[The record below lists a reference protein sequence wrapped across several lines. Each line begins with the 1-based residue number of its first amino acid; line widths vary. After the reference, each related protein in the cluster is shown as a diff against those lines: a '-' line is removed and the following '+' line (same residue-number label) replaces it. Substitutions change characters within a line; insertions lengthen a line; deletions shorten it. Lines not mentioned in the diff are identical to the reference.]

1 VAVDSQSTAAQA
13 VVDGATNVA
22 GIGGF
27 SGRESTVTA
36 RWLAME
42 ISEGRLRW
50 LLAGGTGGQALPG
63 DTRTGSADA
72 ISIAER
78 VARKV
83 TFTSGGQTVTLYDL
97 QGKAAAILAAAKA

>member
-1 VAVDSQSTAAQA
+1 VDSQSTAAQA
-13 VVDGATNVA
+13 IVDGATNVA

-27 SGRESTVTA
+27 SGRESAVTA

-42 ISEGRLRW
+42 VREGRLRW
-50 LLAGGTGGQALPG
+50 LVPDGTGGQTLPG

-72 ISIAER
+72 ISIAES

-83 TFTSGGQTVTLYDL
+83 TFKSGGQTVTLYDL
-97 QGKAAAILAAAKA
+97 RGKAAAILAAAAAKT